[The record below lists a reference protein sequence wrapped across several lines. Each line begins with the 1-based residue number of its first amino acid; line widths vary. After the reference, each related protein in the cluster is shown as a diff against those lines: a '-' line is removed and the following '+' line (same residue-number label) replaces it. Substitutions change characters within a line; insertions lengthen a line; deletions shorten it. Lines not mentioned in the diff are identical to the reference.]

1 MNDELEVK
9 NAKIT
14 GTMLGKEDHGVMTFY
29 IYLDYGGMSQGFG
42 GYVLD
47 RWIEKEKTRRGSMFG
62 MEAIRRILEVLEIET
77 WEKLPGTPVRVK
89 GNFCKIRAIGNY
101 LKDNWVDLSELGKKY
116 DQYGNTII
124 E

>member
-29 IYLDYGGMSQGFG
+29 IYLDYGGMLQGFG

-47 RWIEKEKTRRGSMFG
+47 RWVEKDKTRRGSMFG

-89 GNFCKIRAIGNY
+89 GSFSEVRAIGNY
-101 LKDNWVDLSELGKKY
+101 LKDSWVDLRELGKQY